1 MQLARIRLSDKVSS
15 LRTRQA
21 ALTAC
26 LRCGIQRS
34 LHRSSRSGVGRLH
47 TDVNLPG
54 SCCFCVDLELRSL
67 RSSIVTR
74 FFATMNLS
82 DSPTG
87 LFQTSRF
94 FSWGLAPHQ
103 FGPPVLTAS
112 ILCSHPLTNTPA
124 ALGAAPVAR
133 FTPRL
138 RPSSCFNRLG
148 VHIALFEACSVF
160 ILIRGCVLAD
170 PAALDLLHR
179 KLRAGL
185 LPVRHAPTASGWSNS
200 CRVGYLPPLDLR
212 ALSTAH

>member
-1 MQLARIRLSDKVSS
+1 
-15 LRTRQA
+15 
-21 ALTAC
+21 
-26 LRCGIQRS
+26 
-34 LHRSSRSGVGRLH
+34 
-47 TDVNLPG
+47 
-54 SCCFCVDLELRSL
+54 
-67 RSSIVTR
+67 
-74 FFATMNLS
+74 MNLS

-179 KLRAGL
+179 RLRAGL

-200 CRVGYLPPLDLR
+200 CRVGYLPPTGSLGPF
-212 ALSTAH
+212 TAHVESRSGAVAAVAAPFPDPAHQTGRAVLASGFRTRVNELSPTARWCENGLSGLIRASHEDMQPDSGAAR